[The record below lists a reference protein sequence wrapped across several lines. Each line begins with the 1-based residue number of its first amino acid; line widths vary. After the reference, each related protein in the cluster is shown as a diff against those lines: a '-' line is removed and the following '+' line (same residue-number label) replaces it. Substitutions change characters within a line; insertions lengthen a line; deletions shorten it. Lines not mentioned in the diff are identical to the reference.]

1 MISRFPMCP
10 VPVVATCQYLRVTDL
25 VVEGAVCNATW
36 CDAVCRSHALPTRWT
51 EDAWTV
57 ARRAPDGYPDA
68 VTLSPAVDIRAV
80 LRRIQGGAGCSV
92 KDSFAVLDL
101 EPHGFHVLFEA
112 TWIRRSAVQPTALA
126 TLDWQ
131 EVRSAA
137 ELEHW
142 SRGHELDAFGP
153 ALLDS
158 PDLRFYC
165 SGSSTA
171 AGFALNRAGG
181 VVGISNLFAG
191 GADPMVVWSD
201 AVAVATRAIPGVD
214 LAGYELGDDL
224 QLALALGFVQTGSL
238 RVWMR

>member
-1 MISRFPMCP
+1 MCP

-57 ARRAPDGYPDA
+57 ARRSPDGYPDA
-68 VTLSPAVDIRAV
+68 VTLSPALDIRAV
-80 LRRIQGGAGCSV
+80 LRRIEGGAGCSV

-112 TWIRRSAVQPTALA
+112 TWIRRSALQPTGPA

-158 PDLRFYC
+158 PDLRFYS